1 MPAPLAGPLDGL
13 TERRLLWFC
22 LRFWREEQQ
31 RAHLR
36 RYWRRQHRLEVL
48 LEEEE
53 KLGAPY
59 ERQFFS
65 SPLVK
70 VLFVPS
76 SMCAKCEPQRP
87 KDDF

>member
-48 LEEEE
+48 LEEDE
-53 KLGAPY
+53 K
-59 ERQFFS
+59 
-65 SPLVK
+65 
-70 VLFVPS
+70 
-76 SMCAKCEPQRP
+76 
-87 KDDF
+87 